1 MWKLSNTLLDNLWIR
16 NKSKWKLENILRRS
30 VLRVHWKN

>member
-16 NKSKWKLENILRRS
+16 NKSKWKLENILRS
-30 VLRVHWKN
+30 VLCVHWKD